1 MSTGVPESDPPP
13 EAGETGG
20 TGEAVEA
27 GEVGAADGD
36 VPADAAPPEATS
48 PAAADDDSVPGSPA
62 LDGTASGL
70 QGPCDASLAVTQRSH
85 PESLRPADD
94 ARSRR
99 SVSAASA
106 SLREVRSRRSS
117 GVALGEGARSRRSSG
132 ALGESVRTPR
142 IEAAAWGESVR
153 TPQIEIAPASEP
165 AADELPVTPPRE
177 YLDAGPAEKDDA
189 AELRQELTE
198 ARARLSA
205 LDEQVRRA
213 EARTVQVEKQNESLQ
228 RLLAARDSDAKVKLL
243 NEELQRRAARI
254 KSLEQDVREALQRA
268 QVAEAA
274 ATRSASAQDTEVQK
288 LRKSLEKAKAE
299 ASQLRESKRRAE
311 SVVSS
316 SSAAMQKLRGDLAE
330 SEEMRCQLESRLH
343 RAQEA
348 IVTSAG
354 SGSGSDFRLQR
365 ARAAVECMLQVSGAR
380 REAHAKQQQLRLSK
394 SGGTEPPR
402 STHAHL
408 HADPDLSVTSAT
420 LPQSRAGA
428 AVGLAQHDPSP
439 DSQRVP
445 AMLTPRNLGP
455 APSWFPLQQTAGA
468 RQHTMLTERAPV
480 SPALM
485 SPPPSLVAHG
495 ASFGFAQ

>member
-1 MSTGVPESDPPP
+1 
-13 EAGETGG
+13 
-20 TGEAVEA
+20 
-27 GEVGAADGD
+27 
-36 VPADAAPPEATS
+36 
-48 PAAADDDSVPGSPA
+48 
-62 LDGTASGL
+62 
-70 QGPCDASLAVTQRSH
+70 
-85 PESLRPADD
+85 
-94 ARSRR
+94 
-99 SVSAASA
+99 
-106 SLREVRSRRSS
+106 
-117 GVALGEGARSRRSSG
+117 
-132 ALGESVRTPR
+132 
-142 IEAAAWGESVR
+142 
-153 TPQIEIAPASEP
+153 
-165 AADELPVTPPRE
+165 
-177 YLDAGPAEKDDA
+177 
-189 AELRQELTE
+189 
-198 ARARLSA
+198 
-205 LDEQVRRA
+205 
-213 EARTVQVEKQNESLQ
+213 
-228 RLLAARDSDAKVKLL
+228 
-243 NEELQRRAARI
+243 
-254 KSLEQDVREALQRA
+254 
-268 QVAEAA
+268 
-274 ATRSASAQDTEVQK
+274 
-288 LRKSLEKAKAE
+288 
-299 ASQLRESKRRAE
+299 
-311 SVVSS
+311 
-316 SSAAMQKLRGDLAE
+316 MQKLRGDLAE